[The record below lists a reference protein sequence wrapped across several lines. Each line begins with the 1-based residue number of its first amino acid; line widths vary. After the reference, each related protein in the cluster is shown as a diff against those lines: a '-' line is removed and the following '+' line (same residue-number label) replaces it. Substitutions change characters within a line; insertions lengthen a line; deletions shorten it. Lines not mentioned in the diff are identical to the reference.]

1 MNLRLLMLADAVED
15 REVGKGNDPVVE
27 IIRLQQVIT
36 ERLVVLGY
44 KNRTSIETLSRQLAG
59 IAVLGK
65 RFSESTLPLFLT
77 IDSSHLTHW
86 LQLGEALRT
95 DLDELSDSIS
105 DIREDLISLTLH
117 LRSRI
122 PS

>member
-1 MNLRLLMLADAVED
+1 MNLRLLMLADAMED

-77 IDSSHLTHW
+77 VDSSHLTHW
-86 LQLGEALRT
+86 LN
-95 DLDELSDSIS
+95 
-105 DIREDLISLTLH
+105 
-117 LRSRI
+117 
-122 PS
+122 